1 MTALEL
7 QLRALGHELDVPP
20 ERDLAP
26 VVLDQLSLSGTRPFP
41 WRRAAAL
48 AFAVL
53 AIAVAAAFAVPQ
65 ARTAILRFFHIG
77 GETILRVETLPPAV
91 ERAQAGGL
99 GTSLSRVEAE
109 RRLGF
114 QLVLP
119 RFNGDQPDRVYVLGD
134 SVGTVIVRS
143 HGRPVLLSEFSS
155 PGEMG
160 LKKLT
165 LGTTTVQ
172 WVRVNG
178 GDAIWIQ
185 GGTHTLTY
193 FDRQL
198 TFQQKTIRIHGNVLV
213 WVRGRTTL
221 RLEGDLTRAQAIALA
236 RTIR

>member
-1 MTALEL
+1 VTALEL
-7 QLRALGHELDVPP
+7 QLRALGHELDFPAEP
-20 ERDLAP
+20 DLAP
-26 VVLDQLSLSGTRPFP
+26 VVLDQLSPGTRPFP

-48 AFAVL
+48 AFALV

-77 GETILRVETLPPAV
+77 GETIIRVETLPSAV

-99 GTSLSRVEAE
+99 GTPLPRAEAE

-114 QLVLP
+114 HLVLP
-119 RFNGDQPDRVYVLGD
+119 RFKGAEANRVYVLGD

-143 HGRPVLLSEFSS
+143 QGRPVLLSEFSS
-155 PGEMG
+155 PGEMA

-172 WVRVNG
+172 WVRVNRH
-178 GDAIWIQ
+178 DAIWIQ

-193 FDRQL
+193 FDRRL
-198 TFQQKTIRIHGNVLV
+198 TFRERTIRIHGNVLV

-221 RLEGDLTRAQAIALA
+221 RLEGKISRADAIALA
-236 RTIR
+236 ETIG

>member
-7 QLRALGHELDVPP
+7 QLRALGHELDFPP
-20 ERDLAP
+20 EQDLAP
-26 VVLDQLSLSGTRPFP
+26 AVLDQLSLSGARPFP

-48 AFAVL
+48 AFALV

-77 GETILRVETLPPAV
+77 GETIIRVETLPSAV

-99 GTSLSRVEAE
+99 GTPFSRAEAE

-114 QLVLP
+114 HLVLP
-119 RFNGDQPDRVYVLGD
+119 RFKGAEANRVYVLGD
-134 SVGTVIVRS
+134 SLGTVIVRS

-178 GDAIWIQ
+178 RDAIWIQ

-198 TFQQKTIRIHGNVLV
+198 TFRERTIRIHGNVLV

-221 RLEGDLTRAQAIALA
+221 RLEGNISRADAIALA
-236 RTIR
+236 ETIR

>member
-1 MTALEL
+1 
-7 QLRALGHELDVPP
+7 
-20 ERDLAP
+20 
-26 VVLDQLSLSGTRPFP
+26 
-41 WRRAAAL
+41 
-48 AFAVL
+48 
-53 AIAVAAAFAVPQ
+53 
-65 ARTAILRFFHIG
+65 
-77 GETILRVETLPPAV
+77 
-91 ERAQAGGL
+91 
-99 GTSLSRVEAE
+99 
-109 RRLGF
+109 
-114 QLVLP
+114 VLP
-119 RFNGDQPDRVYVLGD
+119 RFNGHQPDRVYVLGD